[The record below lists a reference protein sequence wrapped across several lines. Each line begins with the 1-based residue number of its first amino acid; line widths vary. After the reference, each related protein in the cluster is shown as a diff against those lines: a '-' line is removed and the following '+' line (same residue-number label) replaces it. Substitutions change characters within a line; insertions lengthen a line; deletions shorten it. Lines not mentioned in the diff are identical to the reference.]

1 MANLERWCGVVV
13 EKKKKEMRWRRKSK
27 MVQAGLE
34 RLGLLVE
41 NSLD

>member
-1 MANLERWCGVVV
+1 MASLERWGSGR
-13 EKKKKEMRWRRKSK
+13 EGKKRDEVKKKSK

-41 NSLD
+41 NS

>member
-1 MANLERWCGVVV
+1 MANLERWGGGG
-13 EKKKKEMRWRRKSK
+13 EEEKEMRWRKKSK

-41 NSLD
+41 NSLG